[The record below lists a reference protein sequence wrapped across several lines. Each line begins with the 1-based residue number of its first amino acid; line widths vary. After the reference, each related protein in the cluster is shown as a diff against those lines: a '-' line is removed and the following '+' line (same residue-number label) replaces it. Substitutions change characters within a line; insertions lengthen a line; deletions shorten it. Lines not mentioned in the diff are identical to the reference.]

1 MTEQK
6 YTVSIHI
13 AAPGTPMFRNGQ
25 PIIDPETNK
34 QQTSLPGHMFYSLQK
49 NDEEPSSFGF
59 APETP
64 GRLLGQ
70 GEPQF
75 KDIKTYL
82 NPAYTRTLEI
92 TAEQYEK
99 LHKFGSKPEAF
110 GFDLYYRDVR
120 NNCVDF
126 TWAGLNHAGLQRT
139 DSFDLANTLTYVAP
153 ATGLI
158 AQQVPDIRLRSD
170 RAVDDKESFR
180 PMRNIEAV
188 ESIAPPFPDSPL
200 NKTERNPV
208 PEQDWKQKLLTE
220 ADGPARD
227 ARDPH
232 HRDHG
237 LDQNIRTAVA
247 RTEAEHGRPWDRN
260 SEALCGLLMVAAC
273 KAGFTENDSLSVQLS
288 QATST
293 QPAGE
298 LAFLE
303 RSGSNA
309 SPDPY
314 ANRTSVPTAAVA
326 QADIDSLYASADQ
339 QREQTLAAAREQQT
353 LQAQTQAA
361 AGPSL
366 G

>member
-1 MTEQK
+1 M
-6 YTVSIHI
+6 
-13 AAPGTPMFRNGQ
+13 
-25 PIIDPETNK
+25 
-34 QQTSLPGHMFYSLQK
+34 
-49 NDEEPSSFGF
+49 
-59 APETP
+59 
-64 GRLLGQ
+64 GQ
-70 GEPQF
+70 GKPQF
-75 KDIKTYL
+75 EDINTYL

-92 TAEQYEK
+92 TEEQYGK
-99 LHKFGSKPEAF
+99 LRDFGRNPEAF
-110 GFDLYYRDVR
+110 GFDLYYKDAR

-139 DSFDLANTLTYVAP
+139 DSFDLANTLTFVAP
-153 ATGLI
+153 AAGLI
-158 AQQVPDIRLRSD
+158 AQQVPDIRQRSD

-188 ESIAPPFPDSPL
+188 DSIAPPFPDSPL
-200 NKTERNPV
+200 NKTERNPI
-208 PEQDWKQKLLTE
+208 PEQNWKQKALAE

-247 RTEAEHGRPWDRN
+247 RTEQEHGRPWDSN

-273 KAGFTENDSLSVQLS
+273 KAGFTEKDSLSVQLS

-293 QPAGE
+293 HPAGH

-314 ANRTSVPTAAVA
+314 ANRVSVPTAAVA
-326 QADIDSLYASADQ
+326 HADIDTLYERADQ
-339 QREQTLAAAREQQT
+339 QREQALASAQEQQAQQV
-353 LQAQTQAA
+353 QAQAA
-361 AGPSL
+361 SGPSL

>member
-1 MTEQK
+1 MPESK
-6 YTVSIHI
+6 YTLSIHI
-13 AAPGTPMFRNGQ
+13 AAPGTPIKKKNGS
-25 PIIDPETNK
+25 PVLIEGTDE

-49 NDEEPSSFGF
+49 NDKEPSSFGF

-64 GRLLGQ
+64 GTLLGQ
-70 GEPQF
+70 GKPQF
-75 KDIKTYL
+75 EDINTYL

-92 TAEQYEK
+92 TEEQYKK
-99 LHKFGSKPEAF
+99 LHEFGKKPEEF

-139 DSFDLANTLTYVAP
+139 ASFDLTAPLGYTLP
-153 ATGLI
+153 GILLRQAT
-158 AQQVPDIRLRSD
+158 DNYRSEW
-170 RAVDDKESFR
+170 RVDDKEAFR

-188 ESIAPPFPDSPL
+188 DSIAPPFPDSPL
-200 NKTERNPV
+200 NKTETNPV
-208 PEQDWKQKLLTE
+208 PEQNWKQKALTE
-220 ADGPARD
+220 ADDPARD
-227 ARDPH
+227 ARDPQ

-247 RTEAEHGRPWDRN
+247 RTEQEHGRPWDSN

-273 KAGFTENDSLSVQLS
+273 KAGFTEKDSLSVQLS

-293 QPAGE
+293 HPAGH

-314 ANRTSVPTAAVA
+314 ANRVSVPTAAVA
-326 QADIDSLYASADQ
+326 HADIDTLYERADQ
-339 QREQTLAAAREQQT
+339 QREQALASAQEQQAQQV
-353 LQAQTQAA
+353 QAQAA
-361 AGPSL
+361 SGPSL

>member
-1 MTEQK
+1 
-6 YTVSIHI
+6 
-13 AAPGTPMFRNGQ
+13 
-25 PIIDPETNK
+25 
-34 QQTSLPGHMFYSLQK
+34 MFYSLQK
-49 NDEEPSSFGF
+49 NDEEPSSHGF
-59 APETP
+59 APVTH
-64 GRLLGQ
+64 GRLWGQ
-70 GEPQF
+70 GKPQTE
-75 KDIKTYL
+75 DINIYL
-82 NPAYTRTLEI
+82 NPAYKRTLEI
-92 TAEQYEK
+92 TEEQYEK
-99 LHKFGSKPEAF
+99 LREFGENPEAF
-110 GFDLYYRDVR
+110 GFDLYYQDVR

-139 DSFDLANTLTYVAP
+139 ASLDLANTLTYVAP
-153 ATGLI
+153 AAGLI

-339 QREQTLAAAREQQT
+339 QRELALATTREQQA
-353 LQAQTQAA
+353 QQVQTQAA